1 MRRGGARVLAAVAL
15 LLVIVLP
22 GTGCSIMLAVG
33 GAGTAAYEVA
43 KDDRTIGTKFEDGSI
58 TSSVKT
64 RLLTDERINALDVNV
79 DTYEGV
85 VTLHGH
91 VETSG
96 DRARAIE
103 IARGVKGVRSVTS
116 NLRVLP
122 ASK

>member
-1 MRRGGARVLAAVAL
+1 MRRGGARVLATVAL

-22 GTGCSIMLAVG
+22 ATGCILLAVG

-43 KDDRTIGTKFEDGSI
+43 KDDRTIGTKLEDGSI

-116 NLRVLP
+116 KLRVLP